1 MSFYQFHIEA
11 LIFASK
17 EPISLDDI
25 SKTLT
30 SVFDQKFS
38 DEDLLNIIESIS
50 QKYLSE
56 SYPFEIVNLS
66 DGYSF
71 MTKGAYH
78 LVVGEFLKLNSN
90 KKLTK
95 TALETLSIIAYKQPV
110 AKSEIEQI
118 RGVNADYTIH
128 KLMEKEL
135 VEISGRS
142 DGPGRPILY
151 STSEK
156 FMDYFGLRS
165 IQDLPKLKDL
175 EIEKNTIGEPAS
187 LEMHSNSEE
196 E

>member
-1 MSFYQFHIEA
+1 
-11 LIFASK
+11 
-17 EPISLDDI
+17 
-25 SKTLT
+25 
-30 SVFDQKFS
+30 
-38 DEDLLNIIESIS
+38 
-50 QKYLSE
+50 
-56 SYPFEIVNLS
+56 
-66 DGYSF
+66 
-71 MTKGAYH
+71 
-78 LVVGEFLKLNSN
+78 VVGEFLKLNSN